1 MTGAGVPRQVLDS
14 RPMSDGSQ
22 GNRRGRRSR
31 EEILEAAA
39 RVMAVRG
46 YAGTSIS
53 VISSESGLPKS
64 AIYHH
69 FHSKGGLLSA
79 VMARG
84 LYDFFEA
91 MRAAQADPPA
101 GGTARERLR
110 WYLEK
115 TAEVFEERRD
125 FLRLHML
132 LIMSEEAAD
141 VEVRDI
147 ITKVRADGRA
157 WMNHMLCSAFEAEGA
172 AIAQTVADELAYFAV
187 AGFDGAFIAFQAEG
201 ERTVLSQMGLVCDAI
216 VALGEAKVARLR
228 GA

>member
-1 MTGAGVPRQVLDS
+1 
-14 RPMSDGSQ
+14 MSETLQ

-39 RVMAVRG
+39 RVMAARG

-53 VISSESGLPKS
+53 VISAESGLPKS

-91 MRAAQADPPA
+91 MRVAQADPPA
-101 GGTARERLR
+101 DGTPYERLQ
-110 WYLEK
+110 WYLRK
-115 TAEVFEERRD
+115 TAEVFEARSD

-141 VEVRDI
+141 VEVRDVI
-147 ITKVRADGRA
+147 AQVRGDGRA
-157 WMNHMLCSAFEAEGA
+157 WMNHMIRSAFEPEGEQVAEA
-172 AIAQTVADELAYFAV
+172 VADALDHFAM

-201 ERTVLSQMGLVCDAI
+201 ERTVLSQMEMLCDAV
-216 VALGEAKVARLR
+216 VALGEAKARELAR
-228 GA
+228 S

>member
-1 MTGAGVPRQVLDS
+1 
-14 RPMSDGSQ
+14 MS
-22 GNRRGRRSR
+22 
-31 EEILEAAA
+31 A
-39 RVMAVRG
+39 RG

-53 VISSESGLPKS
+53 VLSAESGLPKS

-91 MRAAQADPPA
+91 MRQAQADPPE

-110 WYLEK
+110 WYLHT
-115 TAEVFEERRD
+115 TAEVFEARRD

-132 LIMSEEAAD
+132 LVMSEEAAD
-141 VEVRDI
+141 TEVHEL
-147 ITKVRADGRA
+147 ITRVRSDGRA
-157 WMNHMLCSAFEAEGA
+157 WMNHMIRSAFAAEGPETSA
-172 AIAQTVADELAYFAV
+172 AIGDELDRFAM

-201 ERTVLSQMGLVCDAI
+201 APTVMAQMDRLVDALA
-216 VALGEAKVARLR
+216 ALGEAKAAALR
-228 GA
+228 DGR

>member
-1 MTGAGVPRQVLDS
+1 ME
-14 RPMSDGSQ
+14 DGPQ

-39 RVMAVRG
+39 RVMAARG

-53 VISSESGLPKS
+53 VISAESGLPKS

-91 MRAAQADPPA
+91 MRVAQANPPA
-101 GGTARERLR
+101 DGTPRERLR
-110 WYLEK
+110 WYLQK
-115 TAEVFEERRD
+115 TAEVFEARSD

-132 LIMSEEAAD
+132 LIMSEEAAET
-141 VEVRDI
+141 EVHDI

-157 WMNHMLCSAFEAEGA
+157 WMNHMIASAFEPAGA
-172 AIAQTVADELAYFAV
+172 QAAQAVADELDYFGM

-201 ERTVLSQMGLVCDAI
+201 ERTVLTQMEILGDAI
-216 VALGEAKVARLR
+216 AALGEAAVARLR
-228 GA
+228 APA